1 MESKSQ
7 FESPE
12 WAPSARQFDR
22 YVSREVELCARER
35 LKRPSL
41 RPLDTLFSLE
51 TWAAATPRLALEQVR
66 RSA

>member
-1 MESKSQ
+1 MPEE
-7 FESPE
+7 FEFECTE

-35 LKRPSL
+35 LRRPTL

-66 RSA
+66 RNA